1 MQSPIQSTKIG
12 NKKSSRGEGCV
23 GRVSQNLKKGG
34 WQNRGVINKIEGVRK
49 PLPTMREYLDDLP
62 SRKALKCLLQNIYL
76 MLDLL
81 GHL

>member
-12 NKKSSRGEGCV
+12 NKKSIRGEGCV
-23 GRVSQNLKKGG
+23 GRVSQNFKKGG
-34 WQNRGVINKIEGVRK
+34 WQNRVVINKIEGVRK
-49 PLPTMREYLDDLP
+49 PPPTMREYLDDLP

>member
-12 NKKSSRGEGCV
+12 NKKSIRGEGCV

-34 WQNRGVINKIEGVRK
+34 WQNRGVRK